1 MVAATLI
8 LLLVA
13 SFLFWRFVWFLRD
26 PPRSVPE
33 GADKIV
39 SAADGYV
46 TYVTPVAGKEIPM
59 AIKNRTRIP
68 LDELTALPEQVAQSG
83 VLIGVY
89 MTETSVHRNRAPVAG
104 EVVLRRHRQA
114 ADTNRSL
121 ARMTANL
128 VLGRMPYETGCDY
141 LVENERL
148 TIALRTDAG
157 HLVSVT
163 QIADKWIDRIVADVE
178 PGDRLERGAQYG
190 LIRFGSQ
197 CDVFLPDALIRRV
210 NVSPGQYVY
219 AGETVIAEANIPTQP
234 SA

>member
-1 MVAATLI
+1 
-8 LLLVA
+8 
-13 SFLFWRFVWFLRD
+13 
-26 PPRSVPE
+26 
-33 GADKIV
+33 
-39 SAADGYV
+39 
-46 TYVTPVAGKEIPM
+46 
-59 AIKNRTRIP
+59 
-68 LDELTALPEQVAQSG
+68 
-83 VLIGVY
+83 
-89 MTETSVHRNRAPVAG
+89 
-104 EVVLRRHRQA
+104 
-114 ADTNRSL
+114 
-121 ARMTANL
+121 MTANL